1 MTKGLIRRRTG
12 LSFSLSILWS
22 FVLPVLLPIQ
32 PLVIRIA
39 CPSPYQP
46 VGHSYCLSFSLS
58 TLWSFVLP
66 VLLPIN
72 PLVIR
77 IACPSPYQPFGH
89 SYCLS
94 FSLSTLWSFV
104 LPVLLPINPLVI
116 RIACPSPYQ
125 PFIRMTKGLIGRRTG
140 NTNDQRVDREKDR
153 QYE

>member
-1 MTKGLIRRRTG
+1 MTKGLIGRRTG
-12 LSFSLSILWS
+12 NTNDQRIDREKNRQS
-22 FVLPVLLPIQ
+22 FVLPVLLPIN

-39 CPSPYQP
+39 CFSPYQP
-46 VGHSYCLSFSLS
+46 FGHSYCLFFSLS

-77 IACPSPYQPFGH
+77 IACPSPYQSFGH

-104 LPVLLPINPLVI
+104 LPVFLPINPLVI
-116 RIACPSPYQ
+116 RIACFSPYH
-125 PFIRMTKGLIGRRTG
+125 
-140 NTNDQRVDREKDR
+140 DQRIDREKNR